1 VNVKQDGPRILV
13 VDDEPNVLQ
22 ICTRVLSRGGYVV
35 LEASD
40 AEQARQYLDQERFDL
55 VIVDIHLPNE
65 DGISLVRHAQR
76 VAPDMP
82 SILMT
87 GYPAMETV
95 MDSVR
100 LGVSE
105 YLCKPFTME
114 SLLDAVAA
122 SLRDR

>member
-1 VNVKQDGPRILV
+1 MNEKQDGPRILV

-22 ICTRVLSRGGYVV
+22 ICTRVLSRAGYVV

-76 VAPDMP
+76 VDPDMP
-82 SILMT
+82 AILMT

-114 SLLDAVAA
+114 SLLDAVAVG
-122 SLRDR
+122 LRDR